1 MTGLRVRGEWARFA
15 GFVILLVV
23 LVYLLLRAAPLAW
36 SVVQVLLLVLFIG
49 VAVNPAVRWQEA
61 RHIPRW
67 AAVMNIFLLLFTLVA
82 LIIWFLIPPFTTQL
96 QSFLADLPA
105 LGRVYS
111 ARLGGL
117 LARYPALGQYL
128 DIQRLPIEL
137 FTGLRSF
144 AALARTVFASTV
156 GAIAALILVLITTL
170 YALIDPWPLLY
181 GVRGLFPR
189 EWWGTLERV
198 VAQVTLRI
206 RGWVLGTVVL
216 SLLVGALD
224 YLGLTL
230 INLFHGPNLPFVFF
244 FAILGAL
251 LEAVPVVGPIAAT
264 VLPTLVGLAID
275 PLLGLLVLAVFAI
288 VQQLENNVLVPLVM
302 RKAVALHPVSLIV
315 SLVVMSGLLGL
326 FGALIAVP
334 VAATLKVLYDEWY
347 YPLLHHG
354 EPPLPPPSPA
364 EEMAREE
371 ARHAREHEKTREAGD
386 GDAPAA

>member
-36 SVVQVLLLVLFIG
+36 SVAQILILVTFIG

-61 RHIPRW
+61 RRIPRW
-67 AAVMNIFLLLFTLVA
+67 AAVMNIFLLLFALVA
-82 LIIWFLIPPFTTQL
+82 LIIWFLIPPFTAQF

-105 LGRVYS
+105 LGAVYS

-117 LARYPALGQYL
+117 LARYPALEQYL
-128 DIQRLPIEL
+128 DIRRLPFEL

-156 GAIAALILVLITTL
+156 GAVTALILVLITTL

-181 GVRGLFPR
+181 GARGLFPR

-198 VAQVTLRI
+198 VAQVTIRI
-206 RGWVLGTVVL
+206 RGWVLGTAVL
-216 SLLVGALD
+216 SLLVGTLD

-230 INLFHGPNLPFVFF
+230 INLFHGSNLPFVLF
-244 FAILGAL
+244 FAILGGL
-251 LEAVPVVGPIAAT
+251 LEALPVVGPIAAT

-275 PLLGLLVLAVFAI
+275 PLLGLLVLAVFTI
-288 VQQLENNVLVPLVM
+288 VQQLENNVLAPLVM

-315 SLVVMSGLLGL
+315 SLVVMSGLLGF

-354 EPPLPPPSPA
+354 EPPLPPPSPE

-371 ARHAREHEKTREAGD
+371 ERHAREHEKTREEGD
-386 GDAPAA
+386 DHSPG